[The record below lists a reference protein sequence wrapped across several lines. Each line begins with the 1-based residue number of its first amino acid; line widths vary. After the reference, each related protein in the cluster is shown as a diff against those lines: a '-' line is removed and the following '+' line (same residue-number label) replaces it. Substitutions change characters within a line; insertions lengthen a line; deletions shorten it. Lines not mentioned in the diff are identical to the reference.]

1 MYTAYIGQ
9 RIIDLYNEEVRDDE
23 PLSPREFFDEVF
35 FPVFFDHKKYLM
47 WVNNAPFDQ
56 AYKQRKNTPLT
67 AEVREEALTKFHE
80 DVNELEE
87 PYNHLYIGGIDG
99 NVTEYTSGQQT
110 NLPLSAEPDEVY
122 ATWIGSAAGIG
133 VSSGL
138 SLLIDEDEVL
148 LALLEG
154 WEQCRR
160 FMEQTPNVRAHKV
173 NSWNGW
179 WITHRFGPDYR
190 TDDPLRD
197 LDPKMSKKGKELEF
211 ATREWAQ
218 VLFTLARQFPK
229 RKPTAY
235 IYNISYRRNTTVGFR
250 PLHLP
255 EIQRLT
261 EWYTHLFGDVEGVRP
276 QALAEVY
283 KAAFSFYRACEQGT
297 IGLKAI
303 EPNKLQQYM
312 PSGRGETKQ
321 PSAPSTQNQRTR
333 HYIFQTWIIAM
344 LNNEELLEVAGNAAE
359 ALRAHAKSG
368 KRGRATPK
376 RRAEQVLDAS
386 NKRGFV
392 EQLTEVLENDGEH
405 AAHFEELVEQVVTM
419 PASDFPLFLTLIKFK
434 YVAADHS

>member
-9 RIIDLYNEEVRDDE
+9 RIIDLYNEEVRDGE

-35 FPVFFDHKKYLM
+35 FPIFFDHEKFLM
-47 WVNNAPFDQ
+47 QVNNGPFDQ
-56 AYKQRKNTPLT
+56 AYNRKKKKPLT
-67 AEVREEALTKFHE
+67 AEVREEALATFHE
-80 DVNELEE
+80 DVEEAEE
-87 PYNHLYIGGIDG
+87 PYHYLYVGGIDT
-99 NVTEYTSGQQT
+99 NITDFTSGQRT
-110 NLPLSAEPDEVY
+110 NLSLSAQPDEMY
-122 ATWIGSAAGIG
+122 AAAGIG

-154 WEQCRR
+154 WKQCRR
-160 FMEQTPNVRAHKV
+160 FMEQTPNVRPHKI

-179 WITHRFGPDYR
+179 WITHCFSPDYR
-190 TDDPLRD
+190 ADDPLRD
-197 LDPKMSKKGKELEF
+197 LDPKMKKERGEFAF
-211 ATREWAQ
+211 ATREWVQ
-218 VLFTLARQFPK
+218 VLFALARQFPN

-235 IYNISYRRNTTVGFR
+235 IYNVGYRRNTTVGFR

-303 EPNKLQQYM
+303 EPNKLRQYM